1 LKARTKLNIDENEER
16 MRKIAEGLTVGEK
29 IEKTLNKISK
39 KGVT

>member
-1 LKARTKLNIDENEER
+1 LNIDENEER
-16 MRKIAEGLTVGEK
+16 MRKLAEGLTAGEK